1 MHACGHDLHVTALVG
16 TARVLAKLKEHWHG
30 TLVLIGQ
37 PSEEKIDGARAM
49 LADGLYTRFPRPD
62 LALALHD
69 TGDMETGKVGLI
81 SGYMTASSTSVD
93 VIIRGV
99 GGHGAY
105 PHKTKDPVVMAAE
118 FVLAA
123 QTIVSR
129 EDSPLDPAVVTV
141 GSING
146 GTKHNLIPDEVRMQ
160 LTIRTYK
167 EEVRKHIL
175 ASLDRIARGIALT
188 AGVPEDRAPIVKISD
203 TEFTTAM
210 YNDPALT
217 ARAAAVMKKVLGVDN
232 VLTLEPVMG
241 SEDFGWLG
249 LENRQIPTL
258 MFRIGAADSD
268 RLLKSQQTGIPVPM
282 QHSSLFWPVPEPSIR
297 TGVLAMSATVLDI
310 LQN

>member
-1 MHACGHDLHVTALVG
+1 
-16 TARVLAKLKEHWHG
+16 
-30 TLVLIGQ
+30 
-37 PSEEKIDGARAM
+37 
-49 LADGLYTRFPRPD
+49 
-62 LALALHD
+62 
-69 TGDMETGKVGLI
+69 
-81 SGYMTASSTSVD
+81 
-93 VIIRGV
+93 
-99 GGHGAY
+99 
-105 PHKTKDPVVMAAE
+105 MAAE